1 MENFK
6 KTLKKRFIAYITLAA
21 LLLTVNA
28 VLVIL
33 NALEILKPVATSM
46 GTVYGASIGACVVLL
61 KYAIDAKKA
70 LKDEKRFKKLYVANT
85 DERMLFIEKSTSK
98 LATNVFL
105 VILGIAA
112 IIFTYINETIYYTL
126 FYVFIIYLIITFICN
141 IYYNKKY

>member
-6 KTLKKRFIAYITLAA
+6 KTLKKRFIAYTTLSV
-21 LLLTVNA
+21 LMLTVNV
-28 VLVIL
+28 VLIIL
-33 NALEILKPVATSM
+33 NAFEILKPVATSM
-46 GTVYGASIGACVVLL
+46 GAVYGALMGGFVVLL

-85 DERMLFIEKSTSK
+85 DERMLFIEKSTSN
-98 LATNVFL
+98 LTTNIFL

-126 FYVFIIYLIITFICN
+126 FYVFIIYLNITFICN

>member
-6 KTLKKRFIAYITLAA
+6 KTLKKRFITYITLVAI
-21 LLLTVNA
+21 LLTVNA

-126 FYVFIIYLIITFICN
+126 FYVFIIYLIITFFCN

>member
-61 KYAIDAKKA
+61 KYAVDAKKA

-85 DERMLFIEKSTSK
+85 DERMLFIEKSTSN
-98 LATNVFL
+98 LTTNIFL

-126 FYVFIIYLIITFICN
+126 FYVFIIYLIITFFCN

>member
-85 DERMLFIEKSTSK
+85 DERMLFIEKSTSN
-98 LATNVFL
+98 LTTNIFL

-126 FYVFIIYLIITFICN
+126 FYVFIIYLIITFFCN

>member
-85 DERMLFIEKSTSK
+85 DERMLFIEKSTSNEVLFSGRGSRIRTYECWNQNPVPYR
-98 LATNVFL
+98 LAIPLSCIF
-105 VILGIAA
+105 ILWGG
-112 IIFTYINETIYYTL
+112 
-126 FYVFIIYLIITFICN
+126 
-141 IYYNKKY
+141 

>member
-126 FYVFIIYLIITFICN
+126 FYVFIIYLIITFFCN

>member
-1 MENFK
+1 METFK

-46 GTVYGASIGACVVLL
+46 GTVYGASMGACVVLL

-85 DERMLFIEKSTSK
+85 DERMLFIEKSTSN
-98 LATNVFL
+98 LTTNIFL

-126 FYVFIIYLIITFICN
+126 FYVFIIYLIITFFCN

>member
-126 FYVFIIYLIITFICN
+126 FYVFIIYLIIN
-141 IYYNKKY
+141 IFNFSI